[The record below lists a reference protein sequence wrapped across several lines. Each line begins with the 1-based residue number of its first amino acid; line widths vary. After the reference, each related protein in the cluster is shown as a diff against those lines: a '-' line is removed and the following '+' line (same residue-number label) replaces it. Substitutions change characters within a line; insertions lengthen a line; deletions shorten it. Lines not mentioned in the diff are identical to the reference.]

1 MALKELWLAR
11 AKVGQNAHWF
21 QPKSIFFQRYRSL
34 LFAFDRL
41 VRSGTAHRRRCV
53 IVLAIRE
60 DLLRLKLCPQSS
72 SQLLC
77 QTSCPGKI
85 LIGDALRSLAG
96 ERG

>member
-41 VRSGTAHRRRCV
+41 VRSGTAHHRRCV

-60 DLLRLKLCPQSS
+60 DLLRLKLCCNPPPNYYARPRV
-72 SQLLC
+72 L
-77 QTSCPGKI
+77 GKF
-85 LIGDALRSLAG
+85 
-96 ERG
+96 